1 MVIRVEKWPLDSIS
15 VGYIQLVDIKD
26 FHIHDQ
32 ILICVIR
39 LHADRGNHGSHGS
52 HSQNA

>member
-1 MVIRVEKWPLDSIS
+1 VEKWPLDSIS
-15 VGYIQLVDIKD
+15 VGYIQL

-39 LHADRGNHGSHGS
+39 LHTVTKCRMRHNISVLY
-52 HSQNA
+52 

>member
-15 VGYIQLVDIKD
+15 VRYIQLFEIKD

-32 ILICVIR
+32 ILICVIW
-39 LHADRGNHGSHGS
+39 LYADRGNHGSH
-52 HSQNA
+52 SQNAK

>member
-15 VGYIQLVDIKD
+15 VGYIQLFDIKD

-39 LHADRGNHGSHGS
+39 LHADRGNYGS
-52 HSQNA
+52 HSQNAQ